1 MKDNILMYMTIS
13 DYNEDFEM
21 TALYDSSTKKYYMP
35 ALQFLVDSPFG
46 NIYWDNDDFIFDTFY
61 PVLQRWKERS
71 LTKKDKKKFSDELNA
86 PEEFLLRIIDVIEQG
101 IELGWNKLK

>member
-1 MKDNILMYMTIS
+1 MKDNTLMYMTIS

-46 NIYWDNDDFIFDTFY
+46 NTYWDNDDFIFDTFY